1 MICRCLCPRR
11 IAPAILALLT
21 RLGRSAPSLGCTIPA
36 PFVAGTIPIPLLRC
50 TPMVAQ
56 ICRTESD
63 DNPRMLPWAALNTWA
78 CFDTQRPAATTAVIY
93 TITAE
98 KGQII

>member
-1 MICRCLCPRR
+1 
-11 IAPAILALLT
+11 
-21 RLGRSAPSLGCTIPA
+21 
-36 PFVAGTIPIPLLRC
+36 
-50 TPMVAQ
+50 
-56 ICRTESD
+56 
-63 DNPRMLPWAALNTWA
+63 MLPWAALNTWA